1 MLGSKRDNGHKEQTF
16 GLSGRRNGR
25 GIIALK
31 HTLPYV
37 KQTAR
42 GSLIYDSGHPKPV
55 LGDNLEGWGGREA
68 GGLQDVGDT
77 CMPAA
82 NSY

>member
-1 MLGSKRDNGHKEQTF
+1 MLGGKRDNGRKEQTF

-55 LGDNLEGWGGREA
+55 LGDSLEGWGGREA
-68 GGLQDVGDT
+68 RGASRCGGHMYARG
-77 CMPAA
+77 
-82 NSY
+82 